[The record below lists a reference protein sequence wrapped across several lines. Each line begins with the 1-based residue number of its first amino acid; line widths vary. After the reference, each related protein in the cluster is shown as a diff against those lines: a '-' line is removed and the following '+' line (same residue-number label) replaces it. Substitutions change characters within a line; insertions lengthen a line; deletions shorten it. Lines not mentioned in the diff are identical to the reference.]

1 MDLCNISVI
10 MFVFTLL
17 KCMQIE
23 NRKNQT
29 NRVFVVP
36 SRVRVKTKIA
46 SALIIVLKAEKQM
59 NNLKMTPSVAN
70 WMNLVCRVSYCFCV
84 GFEGVGSL
92 GLVTAY
98 FTPTPGSPTS
108 WRVFSLSTTPP
119 THHYVCGVC
128 TCIPRV

>member
-46 SALIIVLKAEKQM
+46 FTLIIVLKEEKQM

-84 GFEGVGSL
+84 GLPWGVWDGYCLLYTHTGITHLLAS
-92 GLVTAY
+92 
-98 FTPTPGSPTS
+98 
-108 WRVFSLSTTPP
+108 VFAFNYASNAPLRMRSVYMYTKK
-119 THHYVCGVC
+119 
-128 TCIPRV
+128 